1 MLVRGLEHGRKSLPR
16 AADRGKKEIAYYIQ
30 YNIMKY
36 NVTPLHIRTIFIY
49 LTDLLN
55 YQYPNVLFLSVV
67 SALQPFFT
75 P

>member
-1 MLVRGLEHGRKSLPR
+1 
-16 AADRGKKEIAYYIQ
+16 
-30 YNIMKY
+30 MKY